1 MNSKDFIQALRKV
14 IREEVRSAVRE
25 ELSIIGETISESRNT
40 NSRNT
45 TVKQSVIASKPA
57 INKPQYKTNTVKK
70 PYVNNPMLND
80 ILNET
85 AGFPGEGPRAYI
97 EEQINYN
104 DFSEWPTMNRSAA
117 PRMQSNPTAMLPTTD
132 TEGRR
137 IDTSKLAE
145 TESGQAV
152 VQALT
157 KDYSALMKAIDKKK
171 GK

>member
-14 IREEVRSAVRE
+14 IREEVRFAVRE

-40 NSRNT
+40 NIKKT
-45 TVKQSVIASKPA
+45 TVKSSNLESKP
-57 INKPQYKTNTVKK
+57 PVHYKAPVKK
-70 PYVNNPMLND
+70 SYVNNPLLND
-80 ILNET
+80 LLNET
-85 AGFPGEGPRAYI
+85 PGFTGEGPKAYL

-104 DFSEWPTMNRSAA
+104 DYSEWPTMQRGVA

-137 IDTSKLAE
+137 VDVSKLAE